1 PKREARLRRGRL
13 IHSLLQHLPELPESA
28 RRAAG
33 KAMLDREPHLTK
45 AQRDEML
52 RAAEGIL
59 SEPGL
64 KELFGRGGRAE
75 AAVIGTSDELPKG
88 TVINGRV
95 DRLVVTPDRVLV
107 IDFKTDQPAPD
118 AVEDVAENY
127 ILQMAA
133 YRAVLATA
141 YRGREVTAILCWT
154 DGPKMMRLPDA
165 MLAESLAKARQG
177 V

>member
-1 PKREARLRRGRL
+1 M
-13 IHSLLQHLPELPESA
+13 PEN

-33 KAMLDREPHLTK
+33 RAMLEREPHLTR
-45 AQRDEML
+45 AQREEML
-52 RAAEGIL
+52 QSAEAIL
-59 SEPGL
+59 TDPAL
-64 KELFGRGGRAE
+64 QELFGPGSRAE
-75 AAVIGTSDELPKG
+75 AAVIGTSDELPG
-88 TVINGRV
+88 NTVINGRV

-118 AVEDVAENY
+118 AVEDVAESY

-141 YRGREVTAILCWT
+141 FPGRRISAILCWT
-154 DGPKMMRLPDA
+154 DGPKMMRLPDE
-165 MLAESLAKARQG
+165 LLSESLAKARQG